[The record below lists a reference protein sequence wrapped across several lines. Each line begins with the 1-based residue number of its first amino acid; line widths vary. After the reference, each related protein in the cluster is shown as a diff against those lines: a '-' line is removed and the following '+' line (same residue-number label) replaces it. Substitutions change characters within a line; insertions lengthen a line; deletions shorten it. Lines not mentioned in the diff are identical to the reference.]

1 MNSCGSAEYSAQ
13 VPRIRGRTAPRPRG
27 RAAHLLGLGRRLK
40 IALWVWFALTAT
52 AAVHFG
58 WHYVL
63 DDLAGIAMGAVALGL
78 ARLLSGIDFGAL
90 RRGRVAAAVRRRTG
104 LERRPASPGRRAGA
118 RLEDGH
124 RPAALARRV
133 SRF

>member
-1 MNSCGSAEYSAQ
+1 ML
-13 VPRIRGRTAPRPRG
+13 
-27 RAAHLLGLGRRLK
+27 AAHLLGLGRRLK

-63 DDLAGIAMGAVALGL
+63 DDLAGIAMGAVTLGL

-90 RRGRVAAAVRRRTG
+90 PRGRVAAAVGDLPAWNVGPRHRGDVPVPASRTG
-104 LERRPASPGRRAGA
+104 TGRP
-118 RLEDGH
+118 LWLDE
-124 RPAALARRV
+124 
-133 SRF
+133 